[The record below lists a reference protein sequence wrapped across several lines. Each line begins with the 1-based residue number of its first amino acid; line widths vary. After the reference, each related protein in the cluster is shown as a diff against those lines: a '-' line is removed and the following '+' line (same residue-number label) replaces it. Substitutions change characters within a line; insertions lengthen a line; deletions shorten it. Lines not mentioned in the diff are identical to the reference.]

1 KHHLLHRN
9 GASYQARALGDSAT
23 VTRIDDSSLPGRPR
37 PPERA
42 ASANRSW
49 TYLVRNSVVVFTPLN
64 WGRSSRL
71 RYLSGL
77 SAAPSTS
84 WARPISTTMPFSSS
98 RSDMNAARTTK
109 VAPCNSCAGP
119 NTAPRNEWAIM
130 IWSET
135 STAYKEHLRSP
146 SCAPSLRIADE
157 RATCVRVRRKKR
169 RQAPRQVREIDGRR
183 EQRVEGGIV
192 EQREGS
198 RQPLMVRPARPMGCS
213 DLADLTGNE
222 PQAPAVER

>member
-98 RSDMNAARTTK
+98 RSEKNAARTTK

-135 STAYKEHLRSP
+135 STAYTQHLCLP
-146 SCAPSLRIADE
+146 SSRIADE
-157 RATCVRVRRKKR
+157 RAPRVRIDRKER
-169 RQAPRQVREIDGRR
+169 AEALRQVGEFNRR
-183 EQRVEGGIV
+183 RDQRVERAVV
-192 EQREGS
+192 EQRE
-198 RQPLMVRPARPMGCS
+198 RRRHPLMIRPARPMGCS
-213 DLADLTGNE
+213 NLADL
-222 PQAPAVER
+222 A